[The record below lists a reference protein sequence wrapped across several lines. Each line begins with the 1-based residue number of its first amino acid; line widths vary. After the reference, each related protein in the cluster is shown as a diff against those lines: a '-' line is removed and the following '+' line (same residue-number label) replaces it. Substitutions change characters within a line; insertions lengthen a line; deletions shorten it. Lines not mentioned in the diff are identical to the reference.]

1 MSISAVPSSAVP
13 SSDQLRRATEFRAE
27 GYWGDTSL
35 PDHIDH
41 WADDDPSHPFLSD
54 GLSRFTYGEFRE
66 AAWNLAVALDELG
79 AKAGERI
86 AVQLPNWNE
95 YFLVYA
101 ACARL
106 GVVMIPVVPVYRE
119 TEVRFIVEDAGA
131 VGLVTCAEFRGF
143 DHASMA
149 SNIAAAVSGLGFR
162 VVVRGAASD
171 GAVGLDELLAT
182 SRDTSGL
189 PSVPSPDE
197 PHLILYSSGTEARP
211 KGCLHTWNS
220 SSFLP
225 KQAAAALNLG
235 RDDVM
240 FMPSPVTHAL
250 GLTLGVMA
258 PTIAG
263 AAVHLL
269 DIFDPRVAL
278 ERIGTHQCTG
288 LASPAPFIRM
298 MLDAFDPARHDVSRL
313 RFWLSAGAPI
323 PAALVEEA
331 ADRFAGCRIVS
342 AYGSS
347 EVMMATVCRPED
359 PVGRVASSDGAPVPG
374 VEIRIVDL
382 DENEVPTGSDGE
394 IRYRGPGRLMQYWN
408 RPDLSAAAI
417 DADGW
422 WRTGDL
428 GRLDDDGYLRVTGR
442 LKDIIIRG
450 GFNISAREV
459 EEALLQHPAIA
470 NVALVGLPDPVVGE
484 RACAVIVPRGEVR
497 VTLEELYDFLTVE
510 RKIAVWKV
518 PERIEFTEEFPLTAT
533 GKIQKFALRDRYQAV
548 SGR

>member
-1 MSISAVPSSAVP
+1 MTVSAEPSN
-13 SSDQLRRATEFRAE
+13 DQLRRAAEFRAH

-35 PDHIDH
+35 PHYVDR
-41 WADDDPSHPFLSD
+41 WADDDPDHPFLSD
-54 GLSRFTYGEFRE
+54 GVSRFTYGEFRE
-66 AAWNLAVALDELG
+66 AAWNLAAALHGLG
-79 AKAGERI
+79 AKPGERI

-119 TEVRFIVEDAGA
+119 AEVRFIVENAGA
-131 VGLVTCAEFRGF
+131 VGLVTCGKFRGF

-149 SNIAAAVSGLGFR
+149 SSVAAAVPGLGFR
-162 VVVRGAASD
+162 VVVRAQARD
-171 GAVGLDELLAT
+171 DAMALEELLAG
-182 SRDTSGL
+182 SPDTGGL
-189 PSVPSPDE
+189 PPVASPDE

-225 KQAAAALNLG
+225 KQAARALNLG

-258 PTIAG
+258 PVIAG
-263 AAVHLL
+263 ASVELL
-269 DIFDPRVAL
+269 DVFDPKVAL
-278 ERIGTHQCTG
+278 ERIGTSRCTG
-288 LASPAPFIRM
+288 TASPAPFIRM
-298 MLDAFDPARHDVSRL
+298 MLDAFDPGQHDLSRL

-323 PAALVEEA
+323 PAALVAEA
-331 ADRFAGCRIVS
+331 ATRFAGCRVVS

-359 PVGRVASSDGAPVPG
+359 PIERVASSDGAPVPG
-374 VEIRIVDL
+374 VEIRIADP
-382 DENEVPTGSDGE
+382 DGNEVPAGSDGE
-394 IRYRGPGRLMQYWN
+394 IRYRGPGRLIQYWN
-408 RPDLSAAAI
+408 RPDLTAAAT
-417 DADGW
+417 DSEGW

-428 GRLDDDGYLRVTGR
+428 GRMDDHGYLRVTGR
-442 LKDIIIRG
+442 LKDIVIRG

-470 NVALVGLPDPVVGE
+470 NVALVGLADPVVGE
-484 RACAVIVPRGEVR
+484 RACAVIVPRGGVK
-497 VTLEELYDFLTVE
+497 VTLGELYDYLITE

-518 PERIEFTEEFPLTAT
+518 PERIEFVEDFPLTAT
-533 GKIQKFALRDRYQAV
+533 GKIQKFALRDRYQAT
-548 SGR
+548 SGA

>member
-1 MSISAVPSSAVP
+1 MTISAEPSN
-13 SSDQLRRATEFRAE
+13 DQLRRAAEFRAH
-27 GYWGDTSL
+27 GYWDDTSL
-35 PDHIDH
+35 PRYVDR
-41 WADDDPSHPFLSD
+41 WADDDPDHPFLSD
-54 GLSRFTYGEFRE
+54 GVSRFTYGGFRE
-66 AAWNLAVALDELG
+66 AAWNLAAALHGLG
-79 AKAGERI
+79 AKPGERV

-119 TEVRFIVEDAGA
+119 AEVRFIVENAGA
-131 VGLVTCAEFRGF
+131 VGLVTCGEFRGF

-149 SNIAAAVSGLGFR
+149 SSVAAAVPGLGFR
-162 VVVRGAASD
+162 VVVRAQARGD
-171 GAVGLDELLAT
+171 AVALDELLAG

-189 PSVPSPDE
+189 PPVASPDQ

-225 KQAAAALNLG
+225 KQAARALNLG

-240 FMPSPVTHAL
+240 FVPSPVTHAL

-258 PTIAG
+258 PVIAG
-263 AAVHLL
+263 ASVELL
-269 DIFDPRVAL
+269 DVFDPKVAL
-278 ERIGTHQCTG
+278 ERIGTSRCTG
-288 LASPAPFIRM
+288 TASPAPFIRM
-298 MLDAFDPARHDVSRL
+298 MLDAFDPGLHDVSRL

-323 PAALVEEA
+323 PAALVAEA
-331 ADRFAGCRIVS
+331 ATRFAGCRLVS

-359 PVGRVASSDGAPVPG
+359 PIERVASSDGAPVPG
-374 VEIRIVDL
+374 VEIRIVDP
-382 DENEVPTGSDGE
+382 DGKEVPAGSDGE
-394 IRYRGPGRLMQYWN
+394 IRYRGPGRLIQYWN
-408 RPDLSAAAI
+408 RPDLTAAAT
-417 DADGW
+417 DSEGW

-428 GRLDDDGYLRVTGR
+428 GRLDDHGYLRVTGR

-470 NVALVGLPDPVVGE
+470 NVALVGLADPVVGE
-484 RACAVIVPRGEVR
+484 RACAVIVPRRGVK
-497 VTLEELYDFLTVE
+497 VTLEELYDYLTAE

-518 PERIEFTEEFPLTAT
+518 PERIEFVEDFPVTAT
-533 GKIQKFALRDRYQAV
+533 GKIQKFALRERYQAT
-548 SGR
+548 SGA

>member
-1 MSISAVPSSAVP
+1 
-13 SSDQLRRATEFRAE
+13 
-27 GYWGDTSL
+27 
-35 PDHIDH
+35 
-41 WADDDPSHPFLSD
+41 
-54 GLSRFTYGEFRE
+54 
-66 AAWNLAVALDELG
+66 
-79 AKAGERI
+79 
-86 AVQLPNWNE
+86 
-95 YFLVYA
+95 
-101 ACARL
+101 
-106 GVVMIPVVPVYRE
+106 
-119 TEVRFIVEDAGA
+119 
-131 VGLVTCAEFRGF
+131 
-143 DHASMA
+143 
-149 SNIAAAVSGLGFR
+149 
-162 VVVRGAASD
+162 
-171 GAVGLDELLAT
+171 
-182 SRDTSGL
+182 
-189 PSVPSPDE
+189 
-197 PHLILYSSGTEARP
+197 
-211 KGCLHTWNS
+211 
-220 SSFLP
+220 
-225 KQAAAALNLG
+225 
-235 RDDVM
+235 
-240 FMPSPVTHAL
+240 
-250 GLTLGVMA
+250 MA

-269 DIFDPRVAL
+269 DIFDPQIAL
-278 ERIGTHQCTG
+278 ERIGTYQCTG

-298 MLDAFDPARHDVSRL
+298 LLDAFDPERHDVSRL

-323 PAALVEEA
+323 PATLVEEA

-359 PVGRVASSDGAPVPG
+359 PVARIASSDGAPVPG

-382 DENEVPTGSDGE
+382 DENEVASGSDGE

-408 RPDLSAAAI
+408 RPDLTEAAI
-417 DADGW
+417 DAGGW

-484 RACAVIVPRGEVR
+484 RACAVIVPRGEAR
-497 VTLEELYDFLTVE
+497 VTLEDLYDFLTVE

-518 PERIEFTEEFPLTAT
+518 PERIEFVEEFPLTAT
-533 GKIQKFALRDRYQAV
+533 GKIQKFALRDRYQAA

>member
-1 MSISAVPSSAVP
+1 MTISAERSN
-13 SSDQLRRATEFRAE
+13 DQLRRAAEFRAD
-27 GYWGDTSL
+27 GYWGDTTL
-35 PDHIDH
+35 PHYVDR
-41 WADDDPSHPFLSD
+41 WADDDPDHRFLSD
-54 GLSRFTYGEFRE
+54 GASQFTYGEFRE
-66 AAWNLAVALDELG
+66 AAWNLAAALDGLG
-79 AKAGERI
+79 AKPGERV
-86 AVQLPNWNE
+86 AVQLPNWSE

-106 GVVMIPVVPVYRE
+106 GVVMIPVAPVYRE
-119 TEVRFIVEDAGA
+119 AEVRFIVENAGA
-131 VGLVTCAEFRGF
+131 VGLVTCGKFRGF

-149 SNIAAAVSGLGFR
+149 SSVAAAVPGLGFR
-162 VVVRGAASD
+162 VVVRAQARGD
-171 GAVGLDELLAT
+171 AVALDELLAG

-189 PSVPSPDE
+189 PPAASPDQ

-225 KQAAAALNLG
+225 KQAARALNLG

-240 FMPSPVTHAL
+240 FVPSPVTHAL

-258 PTIAG
+258 PVIAG
-263 AAVHLL
+263 ASVELL
-269 DIFDPRVAL
+269 DVFDPKVAL
-278 ERIGTHQCTG
+278 ERIGTSRCTG
-288 LASPAPFIRM
+288 TASPAPFIRM
-298 MLDAFDPARHDVSRL
+298 MLDAFDPGLHDVSRL

-323 PAALVEEA
+323 PAALVAEA
-331 ADRFAGCRIVS
+331 ATRFAGCRLVT

-359 PVGRVASSDGAPVPG
+359 PIERVASSDGAPVPG
-374 VEIRIVDL
+374 VEIRIVDP
-382 DENEVPTGSDGE
+382 DGKEVPAGSDGE
-394 IRYRGPGRLMQYWN
+394 IRYRGPGRLIQYWN
-408 RPDLSAAAI
+408 RPDLTAAAT
-417 DADGW
+417 DSEGW

-428 GRLDDDGYLRVTGR
+428 GRLDDHGYLRVTGR

-470 NVALVGLPDPVVGE
+470 NVALVGLADPVVGE
-484 RACAVIVPRGEVR
+484 RACTVIVPRGGVK
-497 VTLEELYDFLTVE
+497 VTLEELYDYLTAE

-518 PERIEFTEEFPLTAT
+518 PERIEFVEDFPVTAT
-533 GKIQKFALRDRYQAV
+533 GKIQKFALRERYQAT
-548 SGR
+548 SGA

>member
-1 MSISAVPSSAVP
+1 MTVSAEPSN
-13 SSDQLRRATEFRAE
+13 DQLRRAAEFRAH

-35 PDHIDH
+35 PHYVDR
-41 WADDDPSHPFLSD
+41 WADDDPDHPFLSD
-54 GLSRFTYGEFRE
+54 GVSRLTYGEFRE
-66 AAWNLAVALDELG
+66 AAWNLAAALHGLG

-119 TEVRFIVEDAGA
+119 AEVRFIVESAGA
-131 VGLVTCAEFRGF
+131 VGLVTCGEFRGF

-149 SNIAAAVSGLGFR
+149 SSVAAAVPGVGFR
-162 VVVRGAASD
+162 VVVRARARD
-171 GAVGLDELLAT
+171 GAVALDELLAG
-182 SRDTSGL
+182 SPDTSGL
-189 PSVPSPDE
+189 PPVASPDE

-225 KQAAAALNLG
+225 KQAARALNLG

-258 PTIAG
+258 PLIAG
-263 AAVHLL
+263 ASVELL
-269 DIFDPRVAL
+269 DVFDPKVAL
-278 ERIGTHQCTG
+278 ERIGAAQCTG
-288 LASPAPFIRM
+288 TASPAPFIRM
-298 MLDAFDPARHDVSRL
+298 MLDAFDPGLHDMSRL

-323 PAALVEEA
+323 PAALVAEA
-331 ADRFAGCRIVS
+331 ATRFAGCRVVS

-359 PVGRVASSDGAPVPG
+359 PIERVASSDGAPVPG
-374 VEIRIVDL
+374 VEIRIADS
-382 DENEVPTGSDGE
+382 DGNELPAGSDGE
-394 IRYRGPGRLMQYWN
+394 IRYRGPGRLIQYWN
-408 RPDLSAAAI
+408 RPDLTTAAT
-417 DADGW
+417 DSEGW

-428 GRLDDDGYLRVTGR
+428 GRMDDHGYLRVTGR

-470 NVALVGLPDPVVGE
+470 NVALVGLADPVVGE
-484 RACAVIVPRGEVR
+484 RACAVIVPRGGVK
-497 VTLEELYDFLTVE
+497 VTLGELYDFLTTE

-518 PERIEFTEEFPLTAT
+518 PERIEFVEDFPLTAT
-533 GKIQKFALRDRYQAV
+533 GKIQKFALRDRYQAT
-548 SGR
+548 SGT